1 MANEKSTTKA
11 KGDATEAK
19 PKVQRKI
26 RTLDE
31 RIAEL
36 EAKRQAKAEKE
47 KAKKVDRYN
56 LVVAKVEALQGQLGE
71 LERERNE
78 LSAELG
84 LTEVTER
91 VDAEG

>member
-1 MANEKSTTKA
+1 MAKEKDT
-11 KGDATEAK
+11 K
-19 PKVQRKI
+19 PKDDAAKAEPKAPRKI

-36 EAKRQAKAEKE
+36 EAKRQAKADKE
-47 KAKKVDRYN
+47 KTKKVDRYN
-56 LVVAKVEALQGQLGE
+56 VVVAKVEALQGQLGE

>member
-1 MANEKSTTKA
+1 MAQDKSNTKA
-11 KGDATEAK
+11 KDNADEAK

-56 LVVAKVEALQGQLGE
+56 VVAAKVEALQGQLGE
-71 LERERNE
+71 LTAEKAA

-84 LTEVTER
+84 MTEVTER
-91 VDAEG
+91 VDSEG

>member
-1 MANEKSTTKA
+1 MAQDKSTTKA
-11 KGDATEAK
+11 KDEAK
-19 PKVQRKI
+19 PAETKAPRKI

-36 EAKRQAKAEKE
+36 EAKRQKKAERD

-56 LVVAKVEALQGQLGE
+56 VVAGKVGDLQALLGE
-71 LERERNE
+71 LEAEKAA

-84 LTEVTER
+84 MTEPTER